1 MRKISL
7 LLMALMLALVASAE
21 PANPT
26 PVTVKQPNGE
36 NLRLVLVGDEYYH
49 FNTTVDGYTIINN
62 KGRWEYATLMGEK
75 LSSTGVLAHDPA
87 TRGAQ

>member
-49 FNTTVDGYTIINN
+49 FNTTVDGYTIIDRRARPRPCHTWHARANN
-62 KGRWEYATLMGEK
+62 ACL
-75 LSSTGVLAHDPA
+75 D
-87 TRGAQ
+87 AQAPC